1 MRFGTEVEL
10 IYSDLSA
17 SMLVHLN
24 AKRALASWSVV
35 FPNAISRISYLQ
47 KWRLKFKFWKSK
59 SWETITL
66 SLPATATDI
75 QSKLGKYCK
84 AKLGIGL

>member
-24 AKRALASWSVV
+24 AKRALASWSII

-47 KWRLKFKFWKSK
+47 KWRLKFKFWKS
-59 SWETITL
+59 
-66 SLPATATDI
+66 
-75 QSKLGKYCK
+75 
-84 AKLGIGL
+84 

>member
-24 AKRALASWSVV
+24 AKHALA
-35 FPNAISRISYLQ
+35 I
-47 KWRLKFKFWKSK
+47 
-59 SWETITL
+59 
-66 SLPATATDI
+66 
-75 QSKLGKYCK
+75 
-84 AKLGIGL
+84 

>member
-24 AKRALASWSVV
+24 AKHALAIWSVA

-47 KWRLKFKFWKSK
+47 KWRVKLKFGKSK
-59 SWETITL
+59 SRET
-66 SLPATATDI
+66 
-75 QSKLGKYCK
+75 
-84 AKLGIGL
+84 